1 MAKFT
6 IGDPRRV
13 AGHFPNAPMAPASL
27 LVGHGFKTIAM
38 FADAD
43 ARLAAGYTVLSYK
56 GGCERTRWLDEEV
69 QALSH
74 AFKGH
79 DEPHRQLSKHPRS
92 GISTG
97 CMPQIITYTLLCT
110 PSQMSDDQGTCNK
123 TTQAKQC
130 CIAALVLLHAPEDR
144 PVLSLPAGLCLL
156 LNMCLGF
163 RIIPNSLCLLLSSI
177 GAGDRDHYAHQ
188 RRHLPCRDD
197 WRGWRQGARVQRGDR
212 AARMNL
218 PHWGL
223 PAPRLTLRTQRGL
236 PVHDALKEAMVR
248 HFGPCAALRA
258 TLAARCARQ
267 PAVHSRV

>member
-27 LVGHGFKTIAM
+27 LVGHGFETIAM

-97 CMPQIITYTLLCT
+97 CMPHIITYTLLCT
-110 PSQMSDDQGTCNK
+110 PSQMSDDQGTA
-123 TTQAKQC
+123 TRLRRQ
-130 CIAALVLLHAPEDR
+130 
-144 PVLSLPAGLCLL
+144 
-156 LNMCLGF
+156 
-163 RIIPNSLCLLLSSI
+163 SS
-177 GAGDRDHYAHQ
+177 
-188 RRHLPCRDD
+188 
-197 WRGWRQGARVQRGDR
+197 
-212 AARMNL
+212 
-218 PHWGL
+218 
-223 PAPRLTLRTQRGL
+223 
-236 PVHDALKEAMVR
+236 
-248 HFGPCAALRA
+248 AALRPWFCCMLLKIA
-258 TLAARCARQ
+258 LCCPFLLVCAYC
-267 PAVHSRV
+267 